1 MEARRKKSSRIKS
14 DYVSCTAQPSR
25 ELRSSFTVYQ
35 LNKVLY
41 PASRELRSS
50 FTVYQLN
57 KVRHNQAFGE
67 QRCKIKDLSPFLL
80 LNLLFLPIS
89 QILNVNQWKMLPY
102 EDNNLNCYP
111 INIFL
116 GIIIYICTLNY
127 NTSVLIS

>member
-1 MEARRKKSSRIKS
+1 MEVRRKKSSRIKS

-57 KVRHNQAFGE
+57 KVLYPASRVLRSSFTVYQLNKVQHNPAFDE
-67 QRCKIKDLSPFLL
+67 QRCKIKDISPYLL

-89 QILNVNQWKMLPY
+89 QTFNI
-102 EDNNLNCYP
+102 NN
-111 INIFL
+111 
-116 GIIIYICTLNY
+116 
-127 NTSVLIS
+127 